1 MITIRCSGL
10 CECVF
15 VSAFEGI
22 VVKSRSRAS
31 YVMAESG
38 RER

>member
-31 YVMAESG
+31 
-38 RER
+38 